1 MRVVKIFNILLT
13 CIILCHNALATI
25 INIPYNYRTIVE
37 GVEASINGDTVLV
50 APGVYEEDITFGG
63 KNILLTSSHGPDTTY
78 ILGKIR
84 FENEEDS
91 TCVLRGFSITEQ
103 GIYSSIFCFFNTSP
117 IIEGNII
124 KDHSIIMAMPAIMIF
139 GSGCILRNNIIK
151 NNSSMTLGG
160 GIYIDGNGSKI
171 TKNIIN
177 GNVSY
182 QYFGKGGGIFLEGN
196 AEISYNLF
204 NSNMALGSPAGAVGI
219 GGGIFRRSLNDSSG
233 GSTII
238 INNTFVNNV
247 ALNNNSVGSGG
258 AIFFHGHLDDALDTL
273 IITNNIVAYNI
284 SSGEDGDGVRGG
296 PNDSMYF
303 RWDYNCIYENTIYGF
318 EPGEH
323 DIFEDPMFVD
333 TLNDDFHLLPN
344 SPCIDAGDPESP
356 LDPDSTRA
364 DIGAYFYDQTV
375 SIGEPGKPTEPYRF
389 RLHQNYPNP
398 FNSQTVI
405 SYYLPENEIVSV
417 KIFSIT
423 GQLVKNLVS
432 NECQNEGEHK
442 LIWDGRDRNGSSVTT
457 GIYFY
462 QLKIGGYRESK
473 AMIVIR

>member
-1 MRVVKIFNILLT
+1 MSGTGI
-13 CIILCHNALATI
+13 
-25 INIPYNYRTIVE
+25 
-37 GVEASINGDTVLV
+37 
-50 APGVYEEDITFGG
+50 DIFGG
-63 KNILLTSSHGPDTTY
+63 N
-78 ILGKIR
+78 
-84 FENEEDS
+84 
-91 TCVLRGFSITEQ
+91 
-103 GIYSSIFCFFNTSP
+103 
-117 IIEGNII
+117 
-124 KDHSIIMAMPAIMIF
+124 
-139 GSGCILRNNIIK
+139 CIVRNNIIA
-151 NNSSMTLGG
+151 NNTNMTFGG
-160 GIYIDGNGSKI
+160 GIYIGGNGSKI
-171 TKNIIN
+171 TKNIIKD
-177 GNVSY
+177 NVSY
-182 QYFGKGGGIFLEGN
+182 QYFGKGGGIFLAGN

-204 NSNMALGSPAGAVGI
+204 DSNRAFWSPAGATGI
-219 GGGIFRRSLNDSSG
+219 GGGICRTSLNDSSG

-247 ALNNNSVGSGG
+247 ALNSISAGSGG

-284 SSGEDGDGVRGG
+284 SSGGDGDGVSGV

-303 RWDYNCIYENTIYGF
+303 RWDYNCIYENTIDGF

-333 TLNDDFHLLPN
+333 TLNEDFHLLQE
-344 SPCIDAGDPESP
+344 SPCIDTGDPESP

-364 DIGAYFYDQTV
+364 DIGAFFYDQTV
-375 SIGEPGKPTEPYRF
+375 SIDEPGKPTEPYRF
-389 RLHQNYPNP
+389 QLRQNYPNP

-405 SYYLPENEIVSV
+405 SYFLPENEMVSV

-423 GQLVKNLVS
+423 GQLVKNLVN

-442 LIWDGRDRNGSSVTT
+442 LIWDGRDRNGFFVIT

-462 QLKIGGYRESK
+462 QLRIGCYKESK

>member
-13 CIILCHNALATI
+13 FIILCHNALATI
-25 INIPYNYRTIVE
+25 INIPDDYRTIVE
-37 GVEASINGDTVLV
+37 GVEASINGDTVFV

-63 KNILLTSSHGPDTTY
+63 KNILLTSSHGPDTTK
-78 ILGKIR
+78 IFGKIR
-84 FENEEDS
+84 FENEEDT
-91 TCVLRGFSITEQ
+91 TCVLRGFTITEY
-103 GIYSSIFCFFNTSP
+103 GIYASVRCWVGTSP
-117 IIEGNII
+117 IIEGNKII
-124 KDHSIIMAMPAIMIF
+124 NHDGMGGTGIDI
-139 GSGCILRNNIIK
+139 GGNCIVRNNIIA
-151 NNSSMTLGG
+151 NNTNMTFGG
-160 GIYIDGNGSKI
+160 GIYIGGNGSVI
-171 TKNIIN
+171 TKNIIKN
-177 GNVSY
+177 NVSY
-182 QYFGKGGGIFLEGN
+182 QYFGKGGGIYLAGN

-204 NSNMALGSPAGAVGI
+204 DSNMALGSPAGATGI
-219 GGGIFRRSLNDSSG
+219 GGGICRASLNDSSG

-247 ALNNNSVGSGG
+247 ASYNSSSGSGG
-258 AIFFHGHLDDALDTL
+258 GIYFHTHMDDSHDSLV
-273 IITNNIVAYNI
+273 IINNVFAFNTC
-284 SSGEDGDGVRGG
+284 STGNGSAVKGWQ
-296 PNDSMYF
+296 NDSMYF

-323 DIFEDPMFVD
+323 DIFEDPMFID
-333 TLNDDFHLLPN
+333 TLNDDFHLLPD
-344 SPCIDAGDPESP
+344 SPCIDTGDPDSP

-364 DIGAYFYDQTV
+364 DIGAFFYDQTV
-375 SIGEPGKPTEPYRF
+375 NIDEPSKPTEPYRF
-389 RLHQNYPNP
+389 QLRQNYPNP

-423 GQLVKNLVS
+423 GQLVRNLVS